1 MAGCGVQQGS
11 GDGGKRESVHPEPL
25 EKRRGRLLL
34 FAQWCER
41 RPRHLLYLGTRCKH
55 AVFPFKALAAAFKN
69 QSRIVFEGFSI
80 VMILFEMDQF
90 RVEIRVS
97 EL

>member
-1 MAGCGVQQGS
+1 M
-11 GDGGKRESVHPEPL
+11 
-25 EKRRGRLLL
+25 
-34 FAQWCER
+34 
-41 RPRHLLYLGTRCKH
+41 
-55 AVFPFKALAAAFKN
+55 FPFKALAAAFKN
-69 QSRIVFEGFSI
+69 QSRIVFEGFLI